1 MIKSV
6 PSIDLHPFR
15 SGGEDDKRRVAR
27 AVDEAC
33 REIGFLVVVGH
44 GVPHD
49 LLERAHAASRKFFDL
64 SVETKLGY
72 EPPPGGFLGYRGVGS
87 ESLAYSLDQET
98 PPDLKENFTT
108 DRSDVWDDPYFTS
121 AQGRMYF
128 APNRWPAEVPE
139 LQETWAPLY
148 RALDGLAT
156 DLMRIFALA
165 LDLPLHF
172 FDAVLDKNFGA
183 LRGLNYPEQAA
194 APAPGQLRA
203 GAHTDYGTL
212 TLLSMEDAPGGL
224 EVDRGGGVW
233 EGIHVPPSS
242 LVVNLG
248 DLMARWTND
257 AWIST
262 FHRVANPPPGA
273 TRRTRRQSLV
283 FFHNPNYDA
292 EIVPLPS
299 CCGPDRPARYE
310 RTTAG
315 EHLYMKMSKAKN
327 VVPT

>member
-1 MIKSV
+1 MIKSM
-6 PSIDLHPFR
+6 PGIDLHPFHA
-15 SGGEDDKRRVAR
+15 GGEEDKRRVAR

-44 GVPHD
+44 GVPQG
-49 LLERAHAASRKFFDL
+49 LLEGAHAASRKLFDL
-64 SVETKLGY
+64 SVEAKLAY
-72 EPPPGGFLGYRGVGS
+72 EPAPGGFLGYRGVGS

-98 PPDLKENFTT
+98 PPDLKENFTIG
-108 DRSDVWDDPYFTS
+108 RSDIGDDPYFTS
-121 AQGRMYF
+121 PQGRMYF
-128 APNRWPAEVPE
+128 SSNPWPAEVPE
-139 LQETWAPLY
+139 LHETWAPLY
-148 RALDGLAT
+148 RAFDDLST

-165 LDLPLHF
+165 LDLPIHF
-172 FDAVLDKNFGA
+172 FDGVVDKSIGA
-183 LRGLNYPEQAA
+183 LRALNYPEQTVK
-194 APAPGQLRA
+194 PAPGQLRA

-233 EGIHVPPSS
+233 EGIHVPRSS
-242 LVVNLG
+242 LVVNIG

-262 FHRVANPPPGA
+262 FHRVANPPPDA
-273 TRRTRRQSLV
+273 TGSTRRQSIV

-299 CCGPDRPARYE
+299 CCGPDRPARYG
-310 RTTAG
+310 RTTTG
-315 EHLYMKMSKAKN
+315 EHLYMKMSKARN